1 MVRPPL
7 FWPERTGD
15 VFRTAEFQWISCRFV
30 MRHRRDFPVA
40 AGGPEDI
47 HLSHVV
53 KSENK
58 MKVVNMWSR
67 LLSAMVYL
75 PAAVTGFFA
84 FHFWSE
90 GLIMPAALLTAGT
103 CILVLAVLIVG

>member
-1 MVRPPL
+1 
-7 FWPERTGD
+7 
-15 VFRTAEFQWISCRFV
+15 
-30 MRHRRDFPVA
+30 
-40 AGGPEDI
+40 
-47 HLSHVV
+47 
-53 KSENK
+53 

-75 PAAVTGFFA
+75 PAVVTGFFA

-103 CILVLAVLIVG
+103 CILVLAVLIAG